1 MINPFLKGL
10 KLSLLLLSAVYP
22 ESFYKYVVFVNIVQ
36 KRPKRAFYRENR
48 GHFLAKITNKIA

>member
-22 ESFYKYVVFVNIVQ
+22 ESFYKFVVFVNNAQIM
-36 KRPKRAFYRENR
+36 PKRAFYRGNR
-48 GHFLAKITNKIA
+48 GYFLAKTIINFA